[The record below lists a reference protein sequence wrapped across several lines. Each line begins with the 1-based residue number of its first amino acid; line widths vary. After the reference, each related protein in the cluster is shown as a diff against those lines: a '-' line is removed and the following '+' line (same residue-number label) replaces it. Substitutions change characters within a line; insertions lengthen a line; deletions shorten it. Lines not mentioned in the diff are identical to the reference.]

1 MFYPRNQIALKIN
14 LYLQIVQIKKRKIMD
29 DLENRS
35 QKEIYSSS
43 VRAGRRTYFFDVKK
57 TRSGELFLTITESKK
72 MLNDTGNFQFERHK
86 IFLYKEDFEKFQN
99 GLQEALNYIKN
110 NQLSGNKYQ
119 PKQ

>member
-1 MFYPRNQIALKIN
+1 MKFNPRNQKALKIN
-14 LYLQIVQIKKRKIMD
+14 LYLQIVLRKNEKDMD
-29 DLENRS
+29 ELENKS
-35 QKEIYSSS
+35 QEEIYSNS

-72 MLNDTGNFQFERHK
+72 MFSDTGNFQFERHK

-110 NQLSGNKYQ
+110 NQFSENRD
-119 PKQ
+119 